1 MNGKA
6 LMEYLEQ
13 WAPVTL
19 AESWD
24 NPGLLV
30 GDGEAEVK
38 KVLVAL
44 DVTDAVLDEAERVG
58 ANWIVTHHPMLFS
71 AMKQITTAT
80 PNGRRIL
87 RMAKAGIQHY
97 AMHTNLDIAF
107 GGTNDVLAQVAG
119 LSQVEVLSPSC
130 EQNGKENGLGRI
142 GELETEMSLADF
154 ADGLRKKLGLS
165 HINIVG
171 DRHRPVRRVA
181 LCTGSGMDFLM
192 DAVHQGADV
201 YLSGDIRFHES
212 QKALDAGICLIDV
225 THYASEVLIV
235 PVIAAY
241 LEKQGVPAVISQ
253 ANGQVFDVLG

>member
-1 MNGKA
+1 MNGKT

-44 DVTDAVLDEAERVG
+44 DVTDAVLDEAENLG

-71 AMKQITTAT
+71 AMKQITTST

-119 LSQVEVLSPSC
+119 LTQVEVLSPSC

-142 GELETEMSLADF
+142 GMLPKPMAFCDF
-154 ADGLRKKLGLS
+154 AEALRKALGLT

-171 DRHRPVRRVA
+171 DRNRQVQRVA
-181 LCTGSGMDFLM
+181 LCTGSGMDFLL
-192 DAVHQGADV
+192 DAAHKGADV
-201 YLSGDIRFHES
+201 YISGDIRFHES
-212 QKALDAGICLIDV
+212 QKALDAGICLIDA

-235 PVIAAY
+235 PVIVAY
-241 LEKQGVPAVISQ
+241 LEQHGVPAVASQ
-253 ANGQVFDVLG
+253 VNGQVFDVLG

>member
-1 MNGKA
+1 MNGKT

-13 WAPVTL
+13 WAPVAL

-44 DVTDAVLDEAERVG
+44 DVTDAVISEAEELG

-71 AMKQITTAT
+71 AMKQITTST

-87 RMAKAGIQHY
+87 RMAKDGIQHY

-142 GELETEMSLADF
+142 GVLEQEMAFADF
-154 ADGLRKKLGLS
+154 ADELRKKLGLT

-171 DRHRPVRRVA
+171 DRNKRVRRVA

-192 DAVHQGADV
+192 DAVKKGADV
-201 YLSGDIRFHES
+201 YISGDIRFHES
-212 QKALDAGICLIDV
+212 QKALDAGICLVDA
-225 THYASEVLIV
+225 THYASENLIV
-235 PVIAAY
+235 PVIVQY
-241 LEKQGVPAVISQ
+241 LRDKGVEAIPSRV
-253 ANGQVFDVLG
+253 NGQVFDVLG